1 MMSTTTAYIIIII
14 LITLNY
20 DLPYTLANVGSSSS
34 ISGGSSLPR
43 STPNKSRRYV
53 LLENDL
59 DGMSQQHHH
68 HQPPPWNPSS
78 LINITTGLL
87 KDIYQRIPGE
97 WENEYRL
104 KSTPNTVMSDLTQY
118 CRIRQVPGD
127 GNCLFHS
134 ISIGLNYLMNRTHY
148 DLSSSSTATS
158 MLTNIHDNHDDDAHY
173 TDDGYSMSGRGT
185 ATMTTRRRMKRKS
198 SPTLD
203 DLYVHS
209 QYLRDECVKYL
220 RTALEYNN
228 DDGDNDVHDNN
239 NNNKRRAFYRRFV
252 GSLCHHPLY
261 VQGREYIYGHEL
273 IHAAAQQYNISDME
287 YCNTMAEDC
296 VWGGGPEIVVL
307 CNLLQRP
314 IHVYELVTS
323 ATTATTTATTSHYTS
338 NGLSEVPLHSTSTT
352 GSNGNSWTSQL
363 LPQYPTNT
371 HLPLQTAPSSPAF
384 VLRRMACFGSPKY
397 DHKKAIHILSADS
410 RFPDLRPGQQL
421 SAGNHFLAVFPMEEN
436 GNEDDD
442 SDDPT
447 FIEQRRRRNQHRRKR
462 IRGGDSSKKE
472 GDDNVLR
479 SSSHAPYGTDD
490 YDSFAM
496 SNFEPMNIVRR
507 LVTQY
512 IDWWQDLFQ

>member
-228 DDGDNDVHDNN
+228 DDGDNTEADD
-239 NNNKRRAFYRRFV
+239 
-252 GSLCHHPLY
+252 
-261 VQGREYIYGHEL
+261 
-273 IHAAAQQYNISDME
+273 
-287 YCNTMAEDC
+287 T
-296 VWGGGPEIVVL
+296 
-307 CNLLQRP
+307 
-314 IHVYELVTS
+314 
-323 ATTATTTATTSHYTS
+323 
-338 NGLSEVPLHSTSTT
+338 
-352 GSNGNSWTSQL
+352 
-363 LPQYPTNT
+363 
-371 HLPLQTAPSSPAF
+371 
-384 VLRRMACFGSPKY
+384 FG
-397 DHKKAIHILSADS
+397 D
-410 RFPDLRPGQQL
+410 
-421 SAGNHFLAVFPMEEN
+421 
-436 GNEDDD
+436 EDDV
-442 SDDPT
+442 
-447 FIEQRRRRNQHRRKR
+447 E
-462 IRGGDSSKKE
+462 
-472 GDDNVLR
+472 
-479 SSSHAPYGTDD
+479 
-490 YDSFAM
+490 
-496 SNFEPMNIVRR
+496 
-507 LVTQY
+507 
-512 IDWWQDLFQ
+512 